1 MKVIRFLEGFLLG
14 SLAGAVAAT
23 LLAPESG
30 QDLRLKVRHEVERI
44 RGEVQ
49 SAATDRRAELEEQLS
64 ALRSPHRVG

>member
-1 MKVIRFLEGFLLG
+1 MKIIRFMEGFLLG

-49 SAATDRRAELEEQLS
+49 SAATERRAELEEQLS
-64 ALRSPHRVG
+64 ALRTPQKAG